1 MKQSGIVSIDF
12 NDILAEI
19 HIFTQCG
26 IYISLSH
33 DYGAYID
40 INLLRFYLS

>member
-19 HIFTQCG
+19 HIFMQRRHL
-26 IYISLSH
+26 Y
-33 DYGAYID
+33 YP
-40 INLLRFYLS
+40 